1 MKDFD
6 IIKEKKD
13 WVEIVRVVKKKA
25 TNKKSNLIL

>member
-13 WVEIVRVVKKKA
+13 WVEIVKVVKKK
-25 TNKKSNLIL
+25 TTTKKK